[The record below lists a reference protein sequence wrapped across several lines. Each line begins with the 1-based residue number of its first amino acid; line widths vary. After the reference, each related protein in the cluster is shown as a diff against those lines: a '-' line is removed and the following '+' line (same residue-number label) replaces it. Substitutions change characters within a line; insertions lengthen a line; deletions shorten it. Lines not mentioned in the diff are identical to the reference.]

1 MSYPDKRPP
10 AGFRIAPELAEADP
24 VVSRDGRTYTFT
36 IRKDARF
43 SSGAAVT
50 ARDVVHSLERILTP
64 VMQSDQVDLFLDIVG
79 ARKMLDGKATRLA
92 GAVAKGRT
100 LIVRLKKPIVDLP
113 ARMGFCV
120 VPAALPADPEGA
132 KAPLPSPAPYYVAKY
147 VPNQSLVLER
157 NRFYRGPR
165 PHHVDRIV
173 ADLSSDPNAIVD
185 AIASGNLD
193 WGWAPSP
200 LFQRGTELAQRYG
213 VNKSQFFVAPGSFV
227 RMFVLNVSR
236 PLFKNN
242 PKLRQAVNF
251 AVNRKA
257 LTREL
262 GAFSGTPTDQ
272 YLRISDERIY
282 PLAGPDLR
290 TARKLAKGR
299 TRGGKAVLYTRSDPP
314 EVAQAQVLQQNLK
327 AIGLEVEIKSFPGSA
342 YCSRSWQPAASRS
355 TLAASAGGSSKARPT
370 RPFSTTSSTGGGSA
384 NRTTAIGRTSTRPS
398 TTASSTKLRASPAPS
413 ATGFMVSSTCRS
425 RRTLR
430 PRSPL
435 RSSTTSRSSPQGSAA
450 SSSTRSST

>member
-1 MSYPDKRPP
+1 MRQPDVLPDKRPP
-10 AGFRIAPELAEADP
+10 AGFRMAPELAEADP

-43 SSGAAVT
+43 SNGAAVT
-50 ARDVVHSLERILTP
+50 ARDVVHSLERILTL
-64 VMQSDQVDLFLDIVG
+64 SCSRTRWTSSSTSS
-79 ARKMLDGKATRLA
+79 AR
-92 GAVAKGRT
+92 GRCST
-100 LIVRLKKPIVDLP
+100 ARRRGSPAPSPRSNADRAAEKPIVDLP

-193 WGWAPSP
+193 WGFAPP
-200 LFQRGTELAQRYG
+200 ALFQRGTELAQRYG
-213 VNKSQFFVAPGSFV
+213 VNKSQFFVAPGSLL
-227 RMFVLNVSR
+227 RMFVLNTSGR
-236 PLFKNN
+236 LFKNN

-262 GAFSGTPTDQ
+262 GAFAGTPTDQ
-272 YLRISDERIY
+272 YLRISDKRIY

-299 TRGGKAVLYTRSDPP
+299 TRGGKAVLYTRPDPAD
-314 EVAQAQVLQQNLK
+314 VAQAQVLQQNLRQ
-327 AIGLEVEIKSFPGSA
+327 IGLELEIKSFPGPVLF
-342 YCSRSWQPAASRS
+342 QK
-355 TLAASAGGSSKARPT
+355 LATRGEPFDLGRIGVGILEGPTDPSLLNAIFHGGTIGQPT
-370 RPFSTTSSTGGGSA
+370 RQLVVLQLAQVQPPPQ
-384 NRTTAIGRTSTRPS
+384 PS
-398 TTASSTKLRASPAPS
+398 CAP
-413 ATGFMVSSTCRS
+413 
-425 RRTLR
+425 LR
-430 PRSPL
+430 PRARPGL
-435 RSSTTSRSSPQGSAA
+435 R
-450 SSSTRSST
+450 